1 MQEKSEQYL
10 DNILIENWLIWQ
22 ERSNL
27 RGLIFNSLYKFRN
40 LVFGIN
46 PSSTRKKIPGNYAIN
61 IESLESILLLANKLK
76 INVLLYVVPLRNDFK
91 IPYDEDEYELFKE
104 ELKSL
109 SDMYNTYYINLENL
123 IPPEFWGMKESTSIT
138 DEQELDFMHFQESGH
153 RLLAGAIF
161 DKLQKIWQLRDNN

>member
-1 MQEKSEQYL
+1 M
-10 DNILIENWLIWQ
+10 
-22 ERSNL
+22 
-27 RGLIFNSLYKFRN
+27 
-40 LVFGIN
+40 FGIN

-123 IPPEFWGMKESTSIT
+123 IRFKF
-138 DEQELDFMHFQESGH
+138 L
-153 RLLAGAIF
+153 IF
-161 DKLQKIWQLRDNN
+161 ANYKNPNFRKFHIFPIFLNLFFPFFGNYKI